1 MGERSSAMESPRSI
15 LYIEDNPASFRLAE
29 RILRDEGFQVLHAQD
44 GFEGVKRAIE
54 ERDRLDLILMDIN
67 LPGMDGYEAATKLK
81 TIAGFEQIPIVALT
95 ANSLRGDRKRSLA
108 AGCDGYIAKPIGANA
123 FLEQIRKYIRGKR
136 EQIRASDETYYLREH
151 TRKLVTR
158 LETSLGQLQLTHE
171 RIRHK
176 DKLASLGEM
185 AAGIAHELNNPLSS
199 IAFALPLLLQGAS
212 LDDRQRRNL
221 DLIHRNIEKIQR
233 LGESLTSFAR
243 PSDSDRGPVSL
254 PRVLE
259 EILFLSD
266 YELRT
271 REIRVELKI
280 EPKLPTVWAS
290 ESQLH
295 HVFLNLVRNAAQAV
309 EAKPNA
315 TDSGGHADGG
325 GELTVHAQPAAD
337 GFVCVAIADNGVG
350 IHPEYE
356 DRLFTPFF
364 STKPRGQGTGLGLYI
379 VKQMVD
385 ALNGRIEVHSVLG
398 QGTTFHILLPQ
409 APTNGGNG

>member
-1 MGERSSAMESPRSI
+1 MESPRSI

-29 RILRDEGFQVLHAQD
+29 RILRDEGFQVLHARD

-81 TIAGFEQIPIVALT
+81 AIAGFEQIPIVALT
-95 ANSLRGDRKRSLA
+95 ANNLKGDRKRSLA
-108 AGCDGYIAKPIGANA
+108 AGCDGYIPKPISIHV
-123 FLEQIRKYIRGKR
+123 FPEQIRKYIRGKR
-136 EQIRASDETYYLREH
+136 EQIQGSDEAYYLREH

-158 LETSLGQLQLTHE
+158 LETSLGQLELTHE

-199 IAFALPLLLQGAS
+199 IAFALPLLVQGAS

-221 DLIHRNIEKIQR
+221 DLVHRNIEKIQR
-233 LGESLTSFAR
+233 LAESLTSFAR
-243 PSDSDRGPVSL
+243 PSDSDHGPVAL

-266 YELRT
+266 YELRS
-271 REIRVELKI
+271 REIRVQLKI
-280 EPKLPTVWAS
+280 EPKLPSVWAT

-309 EAKPNA
+309 EAKHND
-315 TDSGGHADGG
+315 TDSGGHAGWGG
-325 GELTVHAQPAAD
+325 KLTVQAQTAVD
-337 GFVCVAIADNGVG
+337 RFVCVAIADNGVG

-379 VKQMVD
+379 VKQIVD
-385 ALNGRIEVHSVLG
+385 DLKGRIEVHSAID
-398 QGTTFHILLPQ
+398 QGTTFHIFLPQ
-409 APTNGGNG
+409 VPTNGGSV